1 MYAKLNEVYEK
12 TQTAIFVC
20 GITYLIEK
28 GMENVVQITDEQ
40 IAEVKGNGLM
50 TDGFCQAIIKV
61 AKKIAE
67 SVESSVE
74 IIQFADAKGLF
85 ETEYY
90 TNGEVFRR
98 STLEE
103 IVRKLLVDAYE
114 DKQYGGST
122 DDESLEKI
130 AEYLELEV
138 EDIERLCGWA

>member
-1 MYAKLNEVYEK
+1 MYAKLNEIYDK
-12 TQTAIFVC
+12 TQTAVFVC

-122 DDESLEKI
+122 DDEALEKI
-130 AEYLELEV
+130 AEYLELET

>member
-1 MYAKLNEVYEK
+1 MYAKLNEIYDK
-12 TQTAIFVC
+12 TQTAVFVC

-50 TDGFCQAIIKV
+50 TDGFCQTIIKV

-122 DDESLEKI
+122 DDEALEKI
-130 AEYLELEV
+130 AEYLGLET

>member
-1 MYAKLNEVYEK
+1 MYAKLNEIYDK
-12 TQTAIFVC
+12 TQTAVFVC

-114 DKQYGGST
+114 DKQYGGYT

-130 AEYLELEV
+130 AEYLELET

>member
-1 MYAKLNEVYEK
+1 MYAKLNEIYDK
-12 TQTAIFVC
+12 TQTAVFVC

-85 ETEYY
+85 ETE
-90 TNGEVFRR
+90 
-98 STLEE
+98 
-103 IVRKLLVDAYE
+103 
-114 DKQYGGST
+114 
-122 DDESLEKI
+122 
-130 AEYLELEV
+130 
-138 EDIERLCGWA
+138 

>member
-1 MYAKLNEVYEK
+1 MYAKLNEIYDK
-12 TQTAIFVC
+12 TQTAVFVC

-74 IIQFADAKGLF
+74 IIQFADTKGLF

-90 TNGEVFRR
+90 TNGEKFRR

-122 DDESLEKI
+122 DDEALEKI
-130 AEYLELEV
+130 AEYLELET

>member
-1 MYAKLNEVYEK
+1 MYAKLNEIYDK
-12 TQTAIFVC
+12 TQTAVFVC

-61 AKKIAE
+61 AKQIAE

-74 IIQFADAKGLF
+74 IIQFADVKGLF

-90 TNGEVFRR
+90 TNGEKFRR

-103 IVRKLLVDAYE
+103 IIRKLLVDAYE

-122 DDESLEKI
+122 DDEALEKI
-130 AEYLELEV
+130 AEYLELET